1 MRKKE
6 EEKRKIGRKEKIQE
20 TLKREKNGYKE
31 RGITLVALVITI
43 IIIII
48 LATVAIN
55 FAFGENGL
63 INRAQDAS
71 GMYANDTKH
80 TEGSITNVESYIKD
94 ILIGVGVETPEQTA
108 TTVVDAKANGLKYSE
123 TTQITDAS
131 DDTMWIPGG
140 FGIASDSATD
150 IDDGVVITDGTNEF
164 VWIPVN
170 DTDLAEMYST
180 TTPEAALD
188 TNLAQSTLG
197 EAVTTTKIYSK
208 LRVRSGDSYTAG
220 APNSTNVREPDI
232 LISTTEGDASTTAN
246 YGINLIKSEL
256 GYTGTSEQILKDFA
270 QDMVDEYLDVFESIK
285 EYDGFYIGRYELTGT
300 AKNPTVQ
307 RHQPVLTAAN
317 TSANSW
323 YGLKAACNRVVTGED
338 KDAQSYMIYGNQWD
352 EVMDWLVDTQGKTDY
367 EVNTDSSTWGNY
379 SNSSGA
385 AAVEGAGEL
394 QDSGHSDAWSANN
407 IYDLAGNY
415 RDWIQEAIYDHSRV
429 SRGGYCNNSGSGN
442 PASDRDYDR
451 PYNTGSIG
459 SSRVALYIK

>member
-1 MRKKE
+1 MKKKKTE
-6 EEKRKIGRKEKIQE
+6 TNTEKRIQE
-20 TLKREKNGYKE
+20 TSKTMAKQEK
-31 RGITLVALVITI
+31 GITLVALVITI

-48 LATVAIN
+48 LATVTIN
-55 FAFGENGL
+55 MAFGDNGL
-63 INRAQDAS
+63 IRQAELARDLT
-71 GMYANDTKH
+71 ANSTEYE
-80 TEGSITNVESYIKD
+80 TQATANLVAYMNEMLEGSGEIEEPPRVPGTVE
-94 ILIGVGVETPEQTA
+94 
-108 TTVVDAKANGLKYSE
+108 DAKPDSADDDIYIYEE
-123 TTQITDAS
+123 TTQISDAS
-131 DDTMWIPGG
+131 NDTMWIPGG

-164 VWIPVN
+164 VWIPVS

-232 LISTTEGDASTTAN
+232 LTSTTDGDASTTAN

-256 GYTGTSEQILKDFA
+256 GYTGTSKQILKDFA

-323 YGLKAACNRVVTGED
+323 YGLKDACNRVVTGED

-352 EVMDWLVDTQGKTDY
+352 EVMDWLVDTQARTDG
-367 EVNTDSSTWGNY
+367 EVNTNSNTWGNY

-385 AAVEGAGEL
+385 AAVEGAGSP
-394 QDSGHSDAWSANN
+394 QNSGHSDAWSANN
-407 IYDLAGNY
+407 IYDLA
-415 RDWIQEAIYDHSRV
+415 RK
-429 SRGGYCNNSGSGN
+429 
-442 PASDRDYDR
+442 
-451 PYNTGSIG
+451 
-459 SSRVALYIK
+459 LL